1 MPTYLV
7 MHVER
12 VPEPGEVVTARVTIT
27 DGADQPGGFKAG
39 AETLGSQSG
48 VYALSALSNVTAKKV
63 KRNPPTFTVEDL

>member
-7 MHVER
+7 MHV
-12 VPEPGEVVTARVTIT
+12 
-27 DGADQPGGFKAG
+27 QPGGFKAG